1 MKLKKFRAILI
12 SCLII
17 TSLLFGGTAYAQD
30 EELELPSPGITPD
43 SPFYVLDMFF
53 EDMQE
58 FFTFNPEAKA
68 RLHVAFAAERIAE
81 IKVMLET
88 KGVEAK
94 GLDVAEA
101 RLEAHVA
108 KAVDIIESEQEKGS
122 DVSALVH
129 EILDDFHKQRQ
140 AVKEAFGEAKEEFLS
155 EKKALQEQLRAANK
169 AGDTALQERIR
180 QELAEIEA
188 GKDAAEAEKDKAIA
202 ALEAERNRL
211 RMRMEGELEDVDE
224 GIDDGDID
232 DDINDD
238 DDDVDD
244 INNEDDDE
252 DDEDGDDEDD
262 DDDEDGDDEDDD
274 DDEDGNDNKGKG
286 KDKDKDKDE
295 DEDEDED

>member
-1 MKLKKFRAILI
+1 VKANLGGLTMKLKKFRTILI

-30 EELELPSPGITPD
+30 EELPLPAPGITPD
-43 SPFYVLDMFF
+43 SPFYALDMFF
-53 EDMQE
+53 EGMQE
-58 FFTFNPEAKA
+58 FFTFNHQAKA

-94 GLDVAEA
+94 GLDVAQT

-108 KAVDIIESEQEKGS
+108 KAVDIIENEKEKGS

-129 EILDDFHKQRQ
+129 EILDDFHGQRQ
-140 AVKEAFGEAKEEFLS
+140 AVKEVFGEAKQEFFS
-155 EKKALQEQLRAANK
+155 ERE
-169 AGDTALQERIR
+169 ALQERLRAAIEAGDIAAQELIL

-188 GKDAAEAEKDKAIA
+188 GKNAAEAKKDKAIA

-211 RMRMEGELEDVDE
+211 RVRMEGELEDVDE
-224 GIDDGDID
+224 GVDDGDVD

-244 INNEDDDE
+244 INNEDDD
-252 DDEDGDDEDD
+252 DD
-262 DDDEDGDDEDDD
+262 DDDDD
-274 DDEDGNDNKGKG
+274 DGNDNKGKG
-286 KDKDKDKDE
+286 KDKDKDE
-295 DEDEDED
+295 DED

>member
-17 TSLLFGGTAYAQD
+17 TPLLFGSTAYAQD

-43 SPFYVLDMFF
+43 SPFYGLDRFF
-53 EDMQE
+53 EGMQE

-94 GLDVAEA
+94 GLDIAQA

-122 DVSALVH
+122 DVSAIVH
-129 EILDDFHKQRQ
+129 EILDDFHEQRE
-140 AVKEAFGEAKEEFLS
+140 AVKKAFGEAKEEFLS
-155 EKKALQEQLRAANK
+155 EKKALQEQLRVANK

-180 QELAEIEA
+180 QELAAIEA
-188 GKDAAEAEKDKAIA
+188 GKDAAEAEKDEAIA

-211 RMRMEGELEDVDE
+211 RVRIEEE
-224 GIDDGDID
+224 DGDID
-232 DDINDD
+232 EDIG
-238 DDDVDD
+238 
-244 INNEDDDE
+244 DDDE
-252 DDEDGDDEDD
+252 DV
-262 DDDEDGDDEDDD
+262 D

-286 KDKDKDKDE
+286 KGKDKDKDE
-295 DEDEDED
+295 DED

>member
-1 MKLKKFRAILI
+1 MKLKKFRTILI

-30 EELELPSPGITPD
+30 EELELPDPGITPD
-43 SPFYVLDMFF
+43 SPFYALDMFF
-53 EDMQE
+53 EGVQE
-58 FFTFNPEAKA
+58 FFTFDPQAKA

-94 GLDVAEA
+94 GLDVAQA

-108 KAVDIIESEQEKGS
+108 KAVDIIENEKEKGN

-129 EILDDFHKQRQ
+129 EVLDDFHAQRE
-140 AVKEAFGEAKEEFLS
+140 AVKGAFGEAEQEFVTN
-155 EKKALQEQLRAANK
+155 KKALQEQLRAANK

-188 GKDAAEAEKDKAIA
+188 GKDAAEAKKDKAIA

-211 RMRMEGELEDVDE
+211 RVRMEGELEDVDD
-224 GIDDGDID
+224 GIDDGDIDEDID

-238 DDDVDD
+238 DDDDVDD
-244 INNEDDDE
+244 INDE
-252 DDEDGDDEDD
+252 DDEDD
-262 DDDEDGDDEDDD
+262 DDDEDEGW
-274 DDEDGNDNKGKG
+274 NDNKGKG
-286 KDKDKDKDE
+286 KDKDKDE
-295 DEDEDED
+295 DED

>member
-30 EELELPSPGITPD
+30 EELELPSLGITPD
-43 SPFYVLDMFF
+43 SPFYALDMFF
-53 EDMQE
+53 ESVQE
-58 FFTFNPEAKA
+58 FFTFNHQAKA

-94 GLDVAEA
+94 GLDIAQA

-108 KAVDIIESEQEKGS
+108 KAVDIIESEREKGS
-122 DVSALVH
+122 DVSAIVH
-129 EILDDFHKQRQ
+129 EILDDFHEQRG

-155 EKKALQEQLRAANK
+155 EKKALQEQLRLANK

-180 QELAEIEA
+180 QELAAIEA

-211 RMRMEGELEDVDE
+211 RVRMEGELEDVDE
-224 GIDDGDID
+224 GVDDGDIDEDIDEDID

-244 INNEDDDE
+244 INDE
-252 DDEDGDDEDD
+252 DEDE
-262 DDDEDGDDEDDD
+262 
-274 DDEDGNDNKGKG
+274 DDEDGNDNKGKGKG

>member
-1 MKLKKFRAILI
+1 MKLKKFRTILI

-30 EELELPSPGITPD
+30 EELPLPDPGITPD
-43 SPFYVLDMFF
+43 SPFYFLDMFF
-53 EDMQE
+53 EGMQE

-88 KGVEAK
+88 KGVRAK
-94 GLDVAEA
+94 GLDVAQA

-108 KAVDIIESEQEKGS
+108 RAVDIIESEQEKGS

-129 EILDDFHKQRQ
+129 EILGDFHEQRE

-155 EKKALQEQLRAANK
+155 ERKALQEQLRVANK
-169 AGDTALQERIR
+169 DGNTALQERIR
-180 QELAEIEA
+180 QELAAIEA
-188 GKDAAEAEKDKAIA
+188 WKDAAEAEKDEAIA
-202 ALEAERNRL
+202 AFEAERNRL
-211 RMRMEGELEDVDE
+211 RVRMEGELEDVDE
-224 GIDDGDID
+224 GVDDEDID

-244 INNEDDDE
+244 INDDGVDE
-252 DDEDGDDEDD
+252 DID
-262 DDDEDGDDEDDD
+262 DDDEDVD

-286 KDKDKDKDE
+286 KDKDKAKDKDKDE
-295 DEDEDED
+295 DED

>member
-1 MKLKKFRAILI
+1 MKLKKFRIILI

-30 EELELPSPGITPD
+30 EELPLPDPGITPD

-53 EDMQE
+53 EGMQE
-58 FFTFNPEAKA
+58 FFTFNPQAKA

-94 GLDVAEA
+94 GLDVAQA

-108 KAVDIIESEQEKGS
+108 KAVDIIENEKEKGS

-129 EILDDFHKQRQ
+129 EVLDDFHAQRE
-140 AVKEAFGEAKEEFLS
+140 AVKGAFGEAKEEFLS

-211 RMRMEGELEDVDE
+211 RVRMEGELEDVDE
-224 GIDDGDID
+224 GVDDGDVDEDDVDEDID

-244 INNEDDDE
+244 INDEDDDE
-252 DDEDGDDEDD
+252 DDED
-262 DDDEDGDDEDDD
+262 DDDEDDDD

-286 KDKDKDKDE
+286 KDKDKDE
-295 DEDEDED
+295 DED